1 MGSLAR
7 VLFTGEGEGGGGGF
21 KSGAGDD
28 SPVVGSGQE
37 VEGCE
42 AGRCCTLLLGQAI
55 AGKENGE
62 GGGSDDAFLC
72 NGERKGVGRF
82 GAVSTWREE
91 RGGQHALSKGRGVW
105 RWQGC
110 GGGSWLAMRCA
121 GAGEEGGPVGVGRS
135 WSVALGRAIENSNF
149 LIYSN

>member
-62 GGGSDDAFLC
+62 GGGGLSRRFSMQR
-72 NGERKGVGRF
+72 GEKR
-82 GAVSTWREE
+82 SRE
-91 RGGQHALSKGRGVW
+91 VW
-105 RWQGC
+105 RC
-110 GGGSWLAMRCA
+110 VHV
-121 GAGEEGGPVGVGRS
+121 EGRAGRS
-135 WSVALGRAIENSNF
+135 ACAQQGKGCLALARVRRR
-149 LIYSN
+149 